1 MTINRGWIRHPLP
14 HEGRGPGVRL
24 AHNDEQVLE
33 ALQERMERI
42 IRGDAPNAGRFCGY
56 CYARLDRGL
65 DSCSVCGRNTDET
78 HEVQRVPREALRV
91 YNAFRRKMQVW
102 VNLFA
107 FLGIFLAIVLTGVL
121 IAFLPAP
128 WNFIAAVTV
137 LFTAWY
143 FANLLGGGL
152 GAAIG
157 SRQGRAARAVR
168 WQQLL
173 LRRAS
178 GENLEGEPE
187 L

>member
-1 MTINRGWIRHPLP
+1 
-14 HEGRGPGVRL
+14 L
-24 AHNDEQVLE
+24 AQDDEQILDT
-33 ALQERMERI
+33 LQERMERI

-65 DSCSVCGRNTDET
+65 DTCPVCGRRTDET
-78 HEVQRVPREALRV
+78 GEVRRVPREALRV
-91 YNAFRRKMQVW
+91 YNAYRRKMQLW

-107 FLGIFLAIVLTGVL
+107 FLGIFLAIVLTGVM

-157 SRQGRAARAVR
+157 SRQGRTARAARWR
-168 WQQLL
+168 QLL
-173 LRRAS
+173 QRRVS
-178 GENLEGEPE
+178 GENLDGEPE
-187 L
+187 P

>member
-1 MTINRGWIRHPLP
+1 MAPVEAGVPKHNTADNTPA
-14 HEGRGPGVRL
+14 EDGR
-24 AHNDEQVLE
+24 VLD

-56 CYARLDRGL
+56 CYARLEREKDT
-65 DSCSVCGRNTDET
+65 CEVCGRQADD
-78 HEVQRVPREALRV
+78 VGVLPRVPREALRV
-91 YNAFRRKMQVW
+91 YNAYRRKMQLW

-107 FLGIFLAIVLTGVL
+107 FLGIFLAIVCTGVM

-143 FANLLGGGL
+143 FANLLGGGV

-157 SRQGRAARAVR
+157 VPQGRGARAARWR
-168 WQQLL
+168 QLL
-173 LRRAS
+173 ERRGA
-178 GENLEGEPE
+178 GENLDQ
-187 L
+187 